1 MGKTV
6 LMTQA
11 PRKERGYEE
20 MLMKNGFY
28 RTLDNFYPVKNR
40 ALKEARKKFVTDEKF
55 RPLVSM
61 NSKYVDYINYAKR
74 LKFAEKKLEGL
85 IRHWAKVRDISKK
98 SKRKMDKPP
107 ILK

>member
-28 RTLDNFYPVKNR
+28 RTLDNFYPVKNH

-55 RPLVSM
+55 IPLVSM

-85 IRHWAKVRDISKK
+85 IRHWAKVRDNSKK